1 MAKMGS
7 EGQRKDNIE
16 QHRKTKVW
24 VVTDPMCSWCWG
36 MSGAVEAAAHELA
49 DEVDFDLLLGGINLH
64 ATQSIGDFGRGHLM
78 KLWAEVRE
86 TTGASFGFELPQGFI
101 YNSRLPCIAVEA
113 LRRRTGSAPF
123 GYLHRLQQ
131 CLFEE
136 GRNINSAEV
145 LDWVAR
151 EFDWSA
157 GELAAELGD
166 PELAALADAQFEGS
180 RRYGTNALPNVLIE
194 QTGERRLLFGGYAD
208 SEMIIGLVRQAR

>member
-1 MAKMGS
+1 MTTWITSTTELTISPAQKS
-7 EGQRKDNIE
+7 RII
-16 QHRKTKVW
+16 

-49 DEVDFDLLLGGINLH
+49 GDVEFDLLLGGINLH
-64 ATQSIGDFGRGHLM
+64 ATHAIGDFGRRHLM

-86 TTGASFGFELPQGFI
+86 TTGASFGFELPAGFV

-113 LRRRTGSAPF
+113 LRRRTGTAPF

-136 GRNINSAEV
+136 GRNITSAEV

-151 EFDWSA
+151 EFDWPA
-157 GELAAELGD
+157 GELASELED
-166 PELAALADAQFEGS
+166 PLLAALAEAQFEGS

-194 QTGERRLLFGGYAD
+194 QQGERRLLFGGYAD
-208 SEMIIGLVRQAR
+208 SEMIISLIRQAL